1 MKPLLPLWAA
11 AILAVAAGPVL
22 DAGFPD
28 RDIWPMTFLGIALV
42 LVGLVGRRIGGAIL
56 IGFLAGAAFYFV
68 HIEWASLFL
77 GPLPM
82 SALAVLESLF
92 FAAGAVAITLA
103 YRYVPAVFP
112 GVLGRLV
119 LLPVVVAGL
128 WTAREAWASVWPY
141 GGFAWGRMSLSQ
153 SEGPLAPWFA
163 WVGISG
169 VTFLMVFLTA
179 VAIEAARVAGLGP
192 LARLAAPVGVAAA
205 LLVVPTFPTTPSGTM
220 TVAAV
225 QGNGK
230 AGYFDGSSADE
241 LLAAQLSATEPLF
254 GTPVDVVVWPE
265 GTTYRDPLTDQTTT
279 AVFDYVS
286 ERMNAPLIA
295 QGVSER
301 DGRYY
306 NTAVLWKHGEG
317 AVDFYDKRHPV
328 PFGEYI
334 PDRAFWRPFA
344 PDLIDLVQRE
354 YTPGTTDAVFDVNGT
369 VVGINIC
376 FDIVD
381 DQILRESVADGAEII
396 FASSNNADFGMTD
409 ESVQQLAIARIRA
422 MELGRTVVVI
432 STVGT
437 SAIIAPDGSTID
449 RLPRY
454 TPGTM
459 VAEVPLVETVTPSL
473 VIGRALEWF
482 VSGFGLGVLI
492 LSAVI
497 VRRTRTSPVTG
508 VTGLVQ
514 SNER

>member
-1 MKPLLPLWAA
+1 
-11 AILAVAAGPVL
+11 
-22 DAGFPD
+22 
-28 RDIWPMTFLGIALV
+28 
-42 LVGLVGRRIGGAIL
+42 VGRSIGGAIL

-92 FAAGAVAITLA
+92 FAAGAAAISLA
-103 YRYVPAVFP
+103 YRFVPAAFP
-112 GVLGRLV
+112 GALGRV
-119 LLPVVVAGL
+119 ILLPTVVAGL
-128 WTAREAWASVWPY
+128 WTAREAWSSVWPY

-163 WVGISG
+163 WVGVSG
-169 VTFLMVFLTA
+169 VTFLMVALVA
-179 VAIEAARVAGLGP
+179 VAIEAARAPGLGR
-192 LARLAAPVGVAAA
+192 LARLAAPVGAAAA
-205 LLVVPTFPTTPSGTM
+205 LLVVPTFPVTPTGTM

-241 LLAAQLSATEPLF
+241 LLAAQLTATEPIF
-254 GTPVDVVVWPE
+254 GTPVDIVVWPE
-265 GTTYRDPLTDQTTT
+265 GTTYRDPLTDPTTT

-286 ERMNAPLIA
+286 ERMDAPLIA

-306 NTAVLWKHGEG
+306 NTAVLWKAGEG
-317 AVDFYDKRHPV
+317 ALDFYDKRHPV

-354 YTPGTTDAVFDVNGT
+354 YTPGTTDAVFDVDGT

-381 DQILRESVADGAEII
+381 DQILRESVADGAEVII
-396 FASSNNADFGMTD
+396 ASSNNADFGLTD

-454 TPGTM
+454 TAGTM
-459 VAEVPLVETVTPSL
+459 VTDIPLVATVTPSL
-473 VIGRALEWF
+473 VIGRGLEWF
-482 VSGFGLGVLI
+482 VSALGLGVLGAAA
-492 LSAVI
+492 LAE
-497 VRRTRTSPVTG
+497 RRTRKSPATA
-508 VTGLVQ
+508 VTGLAE
-514 SNER
+514 SRGR

>member
-1 MKPLLPLWAA
+1 MTAPYSVSVKPLLPLWAA
-11 AILAVAAGPVL
+11 VLVALASGPVL

-28 RDIWPMTFLGIALV
+28 RDVWPLTFVGIALV
-42 LVGLVGRRIGGAIL
+42 LVVLVGRSVAGAL
-56 IGFLAGAAFYFV
+56 LTGFLAGASFYFV

-82 SALAVLESLF
+82 SALAVLEAMF
-92 FAAGAVAITLA
+92 FAAGSVAITLA
-103 YRYVPAVFP
+103 YRWVPTAFP
-112 GVLGRLV
+112 GALGRLG

-141 GGFAWGRMSLSQ
+141 GGFAWGRMALSQ
-153 SEGPLAPWFA
+153 SEGPLSSWFA
-163 WVGISG
+163 WVGVSG
-169 VTFLMVFLTA
+169 VTFLMVFLAA
-179 VAIEAARVAGLGP
+179 VALEAVRATNLGA

-205 LLVVPTFPTTPSGTM
+205 LLVVPTFPVSSSTEM

-225 QGNGK
+225 QGNGR
-230 AGYFDGSSADE
+230 AGYFDGSTADE
-241 LLAAQLSATEPLF
+241 LLAAQLRATEPLF

-265 GTTYRDPLTDQTTT
+265 GTTYRDPLTDRTTT

-286 ERMNAPLIA
+286 QEMGAPLIA
-295 QGVSER
+295 QGVSHR
-301 DGRYY
+301 GDLYY
-306 NTAVLWKHGEG
+306 NTAVLWEAGRG
-317 AVDFYDKRHPV
+317 ALDYYDKRHPV

-354 YTPGTTDAVFDVNGT
+354 YTPGSTDAVFDVNGT
-369 VVGINIC
+369 TVGINIC

-381 DQILRESVADGAEII
+381 DQILRESVQSGAEII

-422 MELGRTVVVI
+422 LELGRTVVVI

-449 RLPRY
+449 RLARY
-454 TPGTM
+454 TAANM
-459 VAEVPLVETVTPSL
+459 VAAAPLATTVTPS
-473 VIGRALEWF
+473 VAVGRQLEWF
-482 VSGFGLGVLI
+482 VAGLG
-492 LSAVI
+492 LSGLLVAGVSARKN
-497 VRRTRTSPVTG
+497 RRTPPES
-508 VTGLVQ
+508 
-514 SNER
+514 

>member
-56 IGFLAGAAFYFV
+56 VGFLAGAAFYFL

-92 FAAGAVAITLA
+92 FAAGAVAVTLA
-103 YRYVPAVFP
+103 YRYLPAVFP
-112 GVLGRLV
+112 GALGRVV

-153 SEGPLAPWFA
+153 SEGPLASWFA

-169 VTFLMVFLTA
+169 VTFLMVALTA
-179 VAIEAARVAGLGP
+179 VTIEAVRVGGLSP

-205 LLVVPTFPTTPSGTM
+205 LLVVPTFPTAPSGTM

-241 LLAAQLSATEPLF
+241 LLAAQLNATEPLF

-265 GTTYRDPLTDQTTT
+265 GTTYRDPLIDSTTT

-306 NTAVLWKHGEG
+306 NTAVLWKHEEG

-396 FASSNNADFGMTD
+396 FASSNNADFGITD

-459 VAEVPLVETVTPSL
+459 VAEVPLVATVTPSL

-482 VSGFGLGVLI
+482 VSALGLGVLL
-492 LSAVI
+492 LSAIV
-497 VRRTRTSPVTG
+497 VRRMRKSPVTG
-508 VTGLVQ
+508 VTGLAQ